1 MEYIAFIIAVIIG
14 VYMAAKGVIKFL
26 YTRIFQ
32 KKCAWCSL
40 KKIKYIT
47 TKDLGGVWMYKNK
60 DGTKDKR
67 RKNTWVDFGKAK
79 HFRCLDCNAVTSFRY
94 YKSLSF
100 DRRTL
105 VEDGSGIRIGK
116 DWKALNF
123 SLLTLLEHLGS
134 VAAFII
140 GLAVL
145 AVGGIFIFAV
155 VRDIFF

>member
-1 MEYIAFIIAVIIG
+1 MGYITIAVII
-14 VYMAAKGVIKFL
+14 VIYMAAKGAIKFL

-40 KKIKYIT
+40 KKIKYIKT
-47 TKDLGGVWMYKNK
+47 EDRGGMWMYKNK

-67 RKNTWVDFGKAK
+67 RKNTWVDFGEAR
-79 HFRCLDCNAVTSFRY
+79 HFRCLDCNAVTSFGY
-94 YKSLSF
+94 LKSLSF
-100 DRRTL
+100 HRRTL
-105 VEDGSGIRIGK
+105 EEDGSGIRTGK

-140 GLAVL
+140 RLAVL
-145 AVGGIFIFAV
+145 AAGGIFIFAV